1 MHEIDIKEIIK
12 TIGSLPPLPQITIK
26 LIQMLNNPDTK
37 VGDLVELIKM
47 EQALTVD
54 ILKIVN
60 SPYYGLRKEV
70 ISIRQAI
77 NYLGFVNLKSLII
90 ALSTKK
96 FMQKGDRYD
105 LLLWKHSVSVA
116 LFSKLVTEKLNIY
129 NTEEMFVAG
138 LLHDI
143 GKVVLNKNIP
153 DTYKPIMDEVMRTGM
168 NFEEIE
174 KKVLGFTHSDVGL
187 FLVQEW
193 NLGERLKNVV
203 FYHHNPPL
211 ASEYIQETAVVN
223 LADKLSNYN
232 EMGFYKNYDISS
244 ETPALNILN
253 VTKDTLMEINDENID
268 KVREEM
274 EVF

>member
-1 MHEIDIKEIIK
+1 MIEIDIKDIIK
-12 TIGSLPPLPQITIK
+12 TIGSLPPLPQISIK

-70 ISIRQAI
+70 ISIRQAV

-96 FMQKGDRYD
+96 FMQKGDKYD
-105 LLLWKHSVSVA
+105 ILLWRHSVSVA
-116 LFSKLVTEKLNIY
+116 LISKIITEKLNIY
-129 NTEEMFVAG
+129 NAEEMFVAG

-153 DTYKPIMDEVMRTGM
+153 DTYKPIMDEVMMTGIS
-168 NFEEIE
+168 FEEIE
-174 KKVLGFTHSDVGL
+174 KKVLGFTHAAVGL

-211 ASEYIQETAVVN
+211 ASEFIQETAVVN

-232 EMGFYKNYDISS
+232 GFGFYKNFDISP

-253 VTKDTLMEINDENID
+253 ISKDQLIRINDENID
-268 KVREEM
+268 KIKEEM

>member
-1 MHEIDIKEIIK
+1 MSDIDIKEIVK
-12 TIGSLPPLPQITIK
+12 TIGSLPPLPQISIK

-37 VGDLVELIKM
+37 VSDLVELIKM
-47 EQALTVD
+47 EQALTAD

-70 ISIRQAI
+70 ISIRQAV

-96 FMQKGDRYD
+96 FMQRGDKYD
-105 LLLWKHSVSVA
+105 ITLWKHSVSVA
-116 LFSKLVTEKLNIY
+116 LFSKIITAKLKIY

-153 DTYKPIMDEVMRTGM
+153 DTYKPIMDEVVGTGIS
-168 NFEEIE
+168 FEEIE

-187 FLVQEW
+187 FLIQEW
-193 NLGERLKNVV
+193 NLGDRLKNII
-203 FYHHNPPL
+203 FYHHNPTL
-211 ASEYIQETAVVN
+211 ASEFIQETAVVN

-232 EMGFYKNYDISS
+232 SIGFYKNYEISS
-244 ETPALNILN
+244 EAPALGVLNIS
-253 VTKDTLMEINDENID
+253 KDDLMEINSENIE
-268 KVREEM
+268 KVKEEM